1 MVKLDKNI
9 RKSDFTEY
17 VVVLI
22 FLLALFFIFT
32 VFLNTRYSFDE
43 KSLVIKFVLSKTE
56 IPIDQIVSIKQT
68 DKYGVTDNIDWCS
81 IRSTR

>member
-43 KSLVIKFVLSKTE
+43 KA
-56 IPIDQIVSIKQT
+56 
-68 DKYGVTDNIDWCS
+68 
-81 IRSTR
+81 